1 MRFTNSSTFWEQIS
15 HVFMLV
21 EDVFSASGSCTRL
34 FFVQMKFRKN
44 SVIFQK
50 NLENNTFSSKQKAR
64 ILYRLWA
71 YRLKPINGF
80 EPLTWL
86 ITKNRKW
93 SCIKLKRRKPFD
105 TSGLRR
111 YFNSLPK
118 SGYKSSKHAI
128 KYLIFLLCCW
138 CLSVKIV

>member
-64 ILYRLWA
+64 ILYRL
-71 YRLKPINGF
+71 
-80 EPLTWL
+80 
-86 ITKNRKW
+86 
-93 SCIKLKRRKPFD
+93 
-105 TSGLRR
+105 
-111 YFNSLPK
+111 
-118 SGYKSSKHAI
+118 
-128 KYLIFLLCCW
+128 
-138 CLSVKIV
+138 